1 MYESLVEAAK
11 KARHTA
17 YCPYSHF
24 AVGAALL
31 AKDGR
36 IFTGCNIENASF
48 GATICAERVA
58 LGKAVS
64 EGARAF
70 AAIAIVSSAETK
82 TPPCGI
88 CRQVLMEWMPQGDV
102 VLWSKEE
109 GICIEPLAQ
118 LLPGAFLQASME
130 GRKEE

>member
-1 MYESLVEAAK
+1 MYESLIEAAK
-11 KARHTA
+11 EARNMAH
-17 YCPYSHF
+17 CPYSHF

-64 EGARAF
+64 EGAREF
-70 AAIAIVSSAETK
+70 LAIAIVSSAETK

-88 CRQVLMEWMPQGDV
+88 CRQVLMEWMPEGDV
-102 VLWSKEE
+102 VLWSREK
-109 GICIEPLAQ
+109 GIQVERLSA

-130 GRKEE
+130 G